1 MTSIVKRK
9 LRETWRAAVGRRLD
23 EADPA
28 LRKPGLA
35 AFDQAVAAGQGEA
48 EAAWAVL
55 SEHGLLWHVDAPGFS
70 AAAPQ
75 PAAAENPHE
84 VPRV

>member
-1 MTSIVKRK
+1 MTGIVKRK
-9 LRETWRAAVGRRLD
+9 LRETWRMAVGARLG

-28 LRKPGLA
+28 RRKAGLA
-35 AFDQAVAAGQGEA
+35 AFDQAVAGGQGEA

-70 AAAPQ
+70 AASPQ